1 MTPNRSEI
9 EALVMRIQEEF
20 LRTPAV
26 RLTLN
31 QIARQVNA
39 SVGLCKAVL
48 RVLVDARVL
57 AQTPG
62 GVYERFFPQ
71 ASAFQRTSR
80 ASAA

>member
-1 MTPNRSEI
+1 MTPTRSEI
-9 EALVMRIQEEF
+9 ETLVMKIQAQF

-31 QIARQVNA
+31 QIARQMNV
-39 SVGLCKAVL
+39 SVSLCKAVL

-71 ASAFQRTSR
+71 GATMQRASR

>member
-1 MTPNRSEI
+1 MRPNRAEI

-20 LRTPAV
+20 LRAPGV

-31 QIARQVNA
+31 EIARQMNA
-39 SVGLCKAVL
+39 SISLCKAVV

-62 GVYERFFPQ
+62 GGYQRFVPL
-71 ASAFQRTSR
+71 AAAAPRPSR
-80 ASAA
+80 GRAA